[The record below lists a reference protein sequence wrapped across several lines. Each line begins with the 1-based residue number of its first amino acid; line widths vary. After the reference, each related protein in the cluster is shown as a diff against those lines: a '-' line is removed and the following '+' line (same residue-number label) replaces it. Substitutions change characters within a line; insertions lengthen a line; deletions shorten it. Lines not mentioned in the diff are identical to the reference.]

1 MTTTNPASYC
11 MDTHEQFILDELLP
25 LIVNHAAKNH
35 HPADAVALASFLALG
50 TILQSQGMDRDSL
63 VFAIDASLLPTHD
76 LPETVQ

>member
-1 MTTTNPASYC
+1 MTTPTPASYC
-11 MDTHEQFILDELLP
+11 MDTHEEFILDELLP

-50 TILQSQGMDRDSL
+50 TILQSNGMDRDSL